1 MNQDNFPPY
10 SVGKWSDRADPF
22 ARGLDYLHHVRTLA
36 LEPDIVNM
44 FDRST
49 DASADR
55 QRQYTAIYT
64 WIGLHINTVNAELNA
79 CLNACQ
85 ECFQLGERPAVQ
97 IFAAP
102 LTPSYG
108 IDGVCNLRTNPITIL
123 VDTGRVDSK
132 DWLGLVAH
140 EYTHAYVGSPGHQHS
155 FFTVLSHLCLGLGFE
170 PPPWKSGSE
179 QQLRSW
185 PPGRPLPNS
194 VSFWL
199 GQNWPCPL
207 HVTDYYSQLEKA
219 I

>member
-1 MNQDNFPPY
+1 MNQDNMPPY

-22 ARGLDYLHHVRTLA
+22 ARGLDYLHHVRALA

-44 FDRST
+44 FESFAK
-49 DASADR
+49 ASVNG
-55 QRQYTAIYT
+55 QRQYTAICT
-64 WIGLHINTVNAELNA
+64 WIGIHIHTVNTELNA

-85 ECFQLGERPAVQ
+85 ECFQPGERPAVQ

-102 LTPSYG
+102 LTSSYG
-108 IDGVCNLRTNPITIL
+108 IDGVCNLHTNPITIL
-123 VDTGRVDSK
+123 VDVGRVDSK

-140 EYTHAYVGSPGHQHS
+140 EYTHAHVGSPGHQHA
-155 FFTVLSHLCLGLGFE
+155 FFKVLSHLCLGLGFE

-179 QQLRSW
+179 QPLRSW
-185 PPGRPLPNS
+185 PPSCPMSDPI
-194 VSFWL
+194 SFWL